1 MKLKRKEINSQIR
14 KDINEYWTE
23 DKRAL
28 IKKRM
33 RKAIFSVMGV
43 YEELQDEKVQHWAH
57 RMVPHNDFPEH
68 VDRLAIKSS
77 IRKYMRQQTVLHLGL
92 QEHFP
97 ELFPEDKKDEKD
109 NTHSQA
115 KV

>member
-33 RKAIFSVMGV
+33 RKAIFSVVGV
-43 YEELQDEKVQHWAH
+43 FEELEDEKVQHWAH

-68 VDRLAIKSS
+68 VDRLAIKASM
-77 IRKYMRQQTVLHLGL
+77 RRYMRQQTMLHLGL

-97 ELFPEDKKDEKD
+97 ELYPKEEEKKNETK
-109 NTHSQA
+109 
-115 KV
+115 